1 MSYSVNNQTFKPT
14 CFCFYVEEKIDFAI
28 AIVIAIEKRI

>member
-1 MSYSVNNQTFKPT
+1 MSYSVNNQTFEPT
-14 CFCFYVEEKIDFAI
+14 CFHVEEKIDFAI